1 MLLGRYTYESTR
13 RHNREQH
20 CQRCK
25 TIVFKIVQ
33 VCLCLNVRLTL
44 HSSQRNRLWR
54 FKLIWDDPKWGLT
67 AVCEQGYYS
76 LDPRTAGSFVS
87 WMTMN
92 CSMRILSC
100 GVRGLQ
106 VWLTADFSGIHS
118 KVTLPKMSLFETF
131 SFSWH
136 GYCSAP
142 NTGGQWSLSKN
153 SHRAPTLFPAW
164 RSYLI
169 SKSCSRWIRYTDR
182 LGQEFSSHGQRA
194 TCSPA
199 MPFVHPHSII
209 LHNGQ
214 QNCTNDVTELQQ
226 TNYLVKLNCP
236 ATPRRRHGGKV
247 YSSYSLLTSALDWG
261 EWSASGPAA
270 TYPRERTPGT
280 HLIEGW
286 VDLRAGLDTEARW
299 KILCLCRGSSPGHP
313 VCSQTLYWAT
323 PAPK

>member
-1 MLLGRYTYESTR
+1 MWLLVQNVKQKCYTVWYHSFVTSLQKNCWRGVSKVRDEVHTAIKMTMLLGRYTYESTR

-20 CQRCK
+20 RQRCK

-67 AVCEQGYYS
+67 AVCEQGHYS

-153 SHRAPTLFPAW
+153 SHRTPTLFPA
-164 RSYLI
+164 
-169 SKSCSRWIRYTDR
+169 
-182 LGQEFSSHGQRA
+182 
-194 TCSPA
+194 
-199 MPFVHPHSII
+199 
-209 LHNGQ
+209 
-214 QNCTNDVTELQQ
+214 
-226 TNYLVKLNCP
+226 
-236 ATPRRRHGGKV
+236 
-247 YSSYSLLTSALDWG
+247 
-261 EWSASGPAA
+261 
-270 TYPRERTPGT
+270 
-280 HLIEGW
+280 
-286 VDLRAGLDTEARW
+286 
-299 KILCLCRGSSPGHP
+299 
-313 VCSQTLYWAT
+313 
-323 PAPK
+323 